1 MKIKILL
8 WMLLSSIQLLNAQ
21 SDSLTV
27 YLFPGQGGDYRLFD
41 SLQLDPDYRIRH
53 IAYPRPERGMSLP
66 EYAHLLS
73 TQIDTTERFALV
85 GVSLGGMFATEI
97 HTRLNPER
105 TILISSA
112 KARTELP
119 GRYRIQRFLKI
130 YRIVP
135 GRVSLFFAKILQP
148 LVEPDRRHQAATFK
162 AMLRDKDPKFLH
174 RTIRMMLEWERRD
187 VPPDIV
193 HIHGPKD
200 HTIPIRNVRYDVL
213 VENGSHMIVL
223 TRGAEVSTLVNQH
236 LK

>member
-1 MKIKILL
+1 MKIKVLL
-8 WMLLSSIQLLNAQ
+8 LFVCACQFAAAQ
-21 SDSLTV
+21 TDSLTV
-27 YLFPGQGGDYRLFD
+27 YLFPGQGGDHRLF
-41 SLQLDPDYRIRH
+41 SKLELEPQYRIRH
-53 IAYPRPERGMSLP
+53 IDYPRPERGTSLP
-66 EYAHLLS
+66 EYARLLS

-97 HTRLNPER
+97 HALLRPER

-119 GRYRIQRFLKI
+119 KQYRIQQFLKI

-148 LVEPDRRHQAATFK
+148 LVEPDRRHEAAIFK

-174 RTIRMMLEWERRD
+174 RSIRMMMEWERRE
-187 VPPDIV
+187 VPKGIV
-193 HIHGPKD
+193 QIHGPKD
-200 HTIPIRNVRYDVL
+200 HTIPLRNVRYDAL

-223 TRGAEVSTLVNQH
+223 TRGAEVSALVNH
-236 LK
+236 YLK